1 MERNKI
7 LYAEDNDSIRNLTIE
22 SLEKFEDYN
31 IESFLD
37 GTSLKN
43 RLEKDISDVALVITD
58 NQMPGYD
65 GFSII
70 QDYARKE
77 KFEKIPFILCYGGHE
92 SIGKMAVVN
101 GAFSY
106 IQKPFT
112 FLQFIKSLQE
122 ALNFSKK

>member
-7 LYAEDNDSIRNLTIE
+7 LYAEDNDYMRNLIIE
-22 SLEKFEDYN
+22 FLEKFEDYN
-31 IESFLD
+31 IESFLE
-37 GTSLKN
+37 GTSFKN
-43 RLEKDISDVALVITD
+43 RLEKDVSDVALVITD

-70 QDYARKE
+70 KDYSRKK

-92 SIGKMAVVN
+92 SIGKEAKKR
-101 GAFSY
+101 GAFDY

-112 FLQFIKSLQE
+112 FSQFTEVLQK
-122 ALNFSKK
+122 ALNFSEK